1 MSIPKLPA
9 PSCLDNL
16 VDLASR
22 TGIDVRQTLL
32 RVLTD
37 LYIQKPAH
45 SPAEAA
51 QFVELASHLIEV
63 VDPSTRSLVAARLAA
78 YPAAPAV
85 LLQRLV
91 DFGAL
96 PHLPELSRPAAPR
109 ATASAQ
115 IAPAVTAPMAQT
127 QAQAR
132 PAPAANELAVM
143 FFKAAPDERRSILRH
158 LGERTAATVVTARPD
173 AGDIARRLEAAAL
186 QRNAREFA
194 AAIERGLSIGVSV
207 AEMIT
212 NDATGEPIVVVAKAI
227 GMRSETL
234 QRILMFLN
242 PKIGQ
247 SAETVYRLNT
257 LFHEVSAGACA
268 HLMESF
274 RDAGQRRAA
283 THQPQYYDD
292 ETSSARAS
300 ATPGQRQAATR
311 RAAPLTERFRGNGR

>member
-1 MSIPKLPA
+1 MSVPKLPA
-9 PSCLDNL
+9 SACLDNL

-37 LYIQKPAH
+37 LYIQKPTH

-63 VDPSTRSLVAARLAA
+63 VDPSTRSLVAARLAV

-96 PHLPELSRPAAPR
+96 PHLPELSAAPR
-109 ATASAQ
+109 ATTA
-115 IAPAVTAPMAQT
+115 APAVQTAAAPTVSAP
-127 QAQAR
+127 AR
-132 PAPAANELAVM
+132 TSPAANELAVM
-143 FFKAAPDERRSILRH
+143 FFKAAADERRSILLH
-158 LGERTAATVVTARPD
+158 LGERKAAAAFAARPD
-173 AGDIARRLEAAAL
+173 AGDVARRLEAAAL

-212 NDATGEPIVVVAKAI
+212 NDATGEPIVVVAKAL

-257 LFHEVSAGACA
+257 LFHEIDAAACA
-268 HLMESF
+268 HLVDSF

-300 ATPGQRQAATR
+300 ATPGQRPAAAR
-311 RAAPLTERFRGNGR
+311 GAPLTERFRGAGR

>member
-1 MSIPKLPA
+1 MSVPKLSA
-9 PSCLDNL
+9 SACLDNL

-37 LYIQKPAH
+37 LYIQKPSH

-51 QFVELASHLIEV
+51 QFVALASHLIEV

-96 PHLPELSRPAAPR
+96 PHLPELSAPPAEAPTAAPAAK
-109 ATASAQ
+109 TA
-115 IAPAVTAPMAQT
+115 APVT
-127 QAQAR
+127 QAK

-143 FFKAAPDERRSILRH
+143 FFKAAPDERRSLLLH
-158 LGERTAATVVTARPD
+158 LGERTAAAAFSARPD

-186 QRNAREFA
+186 QRNPREFA
-194 AAIERGLSIGVSV
+194 ATIERGLSIGVSV
-207 AEMIT
+207 AEMIA
-212 NDATGEPIVVVAKAI
+212 NDATGEPIVVVARAL

-242 PKIGQ
+242 PRIGQ

-257 LFHEVSAGACA
+257 LFHEVSAAACA
-268 HLMESF
+268 HLVDSF
-274 RDAGQRRAA
+274 RDAGERRAA

-292 ETSSARAS
+292 EKSNARGS
-300 ATPGQRQAATR
+300 ATPGRWPATVR
-311 RAAPLTERFRGNGR
+311 RGAPLTERFRGTGR

>member
-1 MSIPKLPA
+1 MSVPKLPA
-9 PSCLDNL
+9 SVCLDNL

-37 LYIQKPAH
+37 LYIQKPTH

-96 PHLPELSRPAAPR
+96 PHLPELSGPVMPAAARPAVEA
-109 ATASAQ
+109 AVT
-115 IAPAVTAPMAQT
+115 PAV
-127 QAQAR
+127 QAK

-143 FFKAAPDERRSILRH
+143 FFKAAPDERRSILLH
-158 LGERTAATVVTARPD
+158 LGERKAAAAFVARPD
-173 AGDIARRLEAAAL
+173 AGDVARRLEAAAL

-194 AAIERGLSIGVSV
+194 SVIERGLSIGVSV

-234 QRILMFLN
+234 QRVLMFLN

-257 LFHEVSAGACA
+257 LFHDIGAGACA
-268 HLMESF
+268 HLVDSF

-283 THQPQYYDD
+283 AHQPQYYDD
-292 ETSSARAS
+292 ETSSARTS
-300 ATPGQRQAATR
+300 ATPGQRQAPVR
-311 RAAPLTERFRGNGR
+311 RGAPLTERFRGTGR

>member
-1 MSIPKLPA
+1 MSVPKLSA
-9 PSCLDNL
+9 SACLDNL

-37 LYIQKPAH
+37 LYIQKPSH

-51 QFVELASHLIEV
+51 QFVALASHLIEV

-96 PHLPELSRPAAPR
+96 PHLPELSAPAAEAPT
-109 ATASAQ
+109 ATA
-115 IAPAVTAPMAQT
+115 APAAETATPVT
-127 QAQAR
+127 QAK

-143 FFKAAPDERRSILRH
+143 FFKAAPDERRSLLLH
-158 LGERTAATVVTARPD
+158 LGERTGAAAFSARPD

-186 QRNAREFA
+186 QRNPREFA

-207 AEMIT
+207 AEMIA
-212 NDATGEPIVVVAKAI
+212 NDATGEPIVVVAKAL

-242 PKIGQ
+242 PRIGQ

-257 LFHEVSAGACA
+257 LFHEVSATACA
-268 HLMESF
+268 HLVDSF
-274 RDAGQRRAA
+274 RDAGQRRAVA
-283 THQPQYYDD
+283 HQPQYYDD
-292 ETSSARAS
+292 EQSNARSS
-300 ATPGQRQAATR
+300 ATPGQRPATVR
-311 RAAPLTERFRGNGR
+311 RGAPLSERFRGTGR